1 MHMLSGR
8 QVRSTQTS
16 GFGVALVGMMLI
28 ASTYGMAR
36 FGVGLFAP
44 RLALERPAL
53 AQVVGLAAAAQ
64 FVSYAIAAGA
74 AARLSHRRPRTGLV
88 LAGVTATAGCLGV
101 AAASTAAGFIASVFV
116 GGMGA
121 GFASPALVR
130 VIDAVAADRLAP
142 TAQSMVNTGTA
153 VGVIGAGVLTFAKT
167 STTHA
172 WVDMALVCAA
182 SAGAILLLVH
192 RGGSLGPAPA
202 PADVQPATSLAP
214 SRWGPLVVPGLATV
228 VVGAGSA
235 LIWAFGPLL
244 AIQGGSVPAGS
255 VGWLWI
261 ALGLGGLVGP
271 VTGLVVDRLGLRRGW
286 RLFAGA
292 LALADLTLVL
302 ALGLDAGWL
311 AFAAMAVFGAGY
323 MCLSGVLILWAR
335 AVRPTA
341 AAAGTSVLFI
351 ALAVGQALGSAGFD
365 WAQRRAAPT
374 AMVLAAAALCA
385 VGGGLTHLAAPR
397 TKASSP
403 AAWSGTTVGA
413 RGRCGQRGGAHG
425 VSHRGDTASG

>member
-1 MHMLSGR
+1 MVDHRRGR
-8 QVRSTQTS
+8 PTRAT
-16 GFGVALVGMMLI
+16 GFGMALVGMALI

-88 LAGVTATAGCLGV
+88 LAGVTATAGCAGV
-101 AAASTAAGFIASVFV
+101 AAASTPVAFTAAVFV

-130 VIDAVAADRLAP
+130 VIDAVVSDRAAP
-142 TAQSMVNTGTA
+142 TAQSIVNTGTA
-153 VGVIGAGVLTFAKT
+153 VGVIGAGVLTFTRT
-167 STTHA
+167 STAHA
-172 WVDMALVCAA
+172 WLGMALVCAA
-182 SAGAILLLVH
+182 SAGAILLLVP
-192 RGGSLGPAPA
+192 RGGSLATAATVERPTRVSA
-202 PADVQPATSLAP
+202 ATS
-214 SRWGPLVVPGLATV
+214 WGPLVVPGVAAL

-244 AIQGGSVPAGS
+244 ATQAGSVPAGR
-255 VGWLWI
+255 VGWLWV
-261 ALGLGGLVGP
+261 ALGLGGLFGP
-271 VTGLVVDRLGLRRGW
+271 LTGVVVDRLGPRRGW
-286 RLFAGA
+286 RLFAGM
-292 LALADLTLVL
+292 LALADITLAV
-302 ALGLDAGWL
+302 ALGSEASWV

-335 AVRPTA
+335 AVWPTA
-341 AAAGTSVLFI
+341 AGAGTSILFI

-365 WAQRRAAPT
+365 
-374 AMVLAAAALCA
+374 
-385 VGGGLTHLAAPR
+385 
-397 TKASSP
+397 
-403 AAWSGTTVGA
+403 
-413 RGRCGQRGGAHG
+413 
-425 VSHRGDTASG
+425 